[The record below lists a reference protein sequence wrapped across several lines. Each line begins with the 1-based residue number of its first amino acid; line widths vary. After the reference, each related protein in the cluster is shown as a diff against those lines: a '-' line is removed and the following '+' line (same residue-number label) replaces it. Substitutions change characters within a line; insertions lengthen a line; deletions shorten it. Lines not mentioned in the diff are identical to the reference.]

1 MKRFRSIFID
11 LDETLYPKSNG
22 IWNLIS
28 KKINEFITHELK
40 LPLDSA
46 IQLRQQYLDSYGT
59 TLMGLRENH
68 DIDPHKYLKFVH
80 DIPLD
85 EYLGPNP
92 ILASML
98 SKITAKRIIFTN
110 ASAEHAQRIIR
121 LLEIEDFIDQIVDI
135 IALDFC
141 NKPNPEAYKMAFELS
156 GTSDPKTSLMVDD
169 RIDNLHP
176 AHDMQITTVLVGS
189 DVVDEKIDYTVS
201 SITDLINA
209 VPDLA

>member
-1 MKRFRSIFID
+1 MKRFHSIFID

-28 KKINEFITHELK
+28 NKINEFITHELK
-40 LPLDSA
+40 LPLESA
-46 IQLRQQYLDSYGT
+46 IQLRQQYLARYGT

-68 DIDPHKYLKFVH
+68 DIDPYKYLKFVH
-80 DIPLD
+80 DIPL
-85 EYLGPNP
+85 EEFLGPNP

-98 SKITAKRIIFTN
+98 GKISATRIIFTN
-110 ASAEHAQRIIR
+110 ASAEHAQRVIR
-121 LLEIEDFIDQIVDI
+121 LLEIEDYIDQIVDI

-141 NKPNPEAYKMAFELS
+141 NKPNPEAYKKALELS
-156 GTSDPKTSLMVDD
+156 GASDPKTSLMVDD